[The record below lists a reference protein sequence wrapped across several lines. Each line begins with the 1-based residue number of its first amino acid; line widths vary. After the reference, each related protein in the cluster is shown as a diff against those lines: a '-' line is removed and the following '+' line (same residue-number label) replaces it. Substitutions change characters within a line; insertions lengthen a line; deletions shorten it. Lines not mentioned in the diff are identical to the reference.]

1 MSLNNNDTKLKT
13 AATIASVGTSFLL
26 VTVKAFAAFFT
37 GSLSVLSS
45 MADSLSDV
53 ISSLI
58 SFIAVHYAAKPLS
71 AEHRYGYGKAE
82 SVSALL
88 QAAFIVGS
96 AGFILYDGIYR
107 FIYPQQID
115 ETIVGISIMIFCLFC
130 TILLVLF
137 QRYVIKKT
145 RSQAIAADSLH
156 YVVDILSNSSVIFS
170 LLIVRY
176 LHWEWFDVVTA
187 ILIALYLIYNAWQLA
202 LEALQE
208 ITDKELDV
216 KIKENITHL
225 VCSVEGVLGCHDLR
239 SRVSGSR
246 WFVEIHLEFDG
257 NKTLT
262 ETHALADSAEQ
273 KVIEAYPQIQ
283 LIVHQDPHGLK
294 ENRIDN
300 AIAEN
305 VS

>member
-1 MSLNNNDTKLKT
+1 MSSNNNDNKLKKT
-13 AATIASVGTSFLL
+13 ATIASVGTAVLL
-26 VTVKAFAAFFT
+26 VIVKAIAAFFT

-45 MADSLSDV
+45 MADSLADV
-53 ISSLI
+53 FSSLI
-58 SFIAVHYAAKPLS
+58 SYIAVHYAAKPLS
-71 AEHRYGYGKAE
+71 VEHRYGYGKAE

-107 FIYPQQID
+107 FIYPQKVND
-115 ETIVGISIMIFCLFC
+115 TTLGIGVMLFCLFC
-130 TILLVLF
+130 TALLVLF
-137 QRYVIKKT
+137 QRYVIRKT
-145 RSQAIAADSLH
+145 KSQAIAADSLH
-156 YVVDILSNSSVIFS
+156 YVVDILSNLSVIIS
-170 LLIVRY
+170 LLIVKY
-176 LHWEWFDVVTA
+176 VHWEWFDILTA
-187 ILIALYLIYNAWQLA
+187 IAISLYLIYNAWKLA

-208 ITDKELDV
+208 ITDKELNAD
-216 KIKENITHL
+216 IKENIIRL
-225 VCSVEGVLGCHDLR
+225 MCSVEGVLGCHDLR

-262 ETHALADSAEQ
+262 ETHSLADLAEH
-273 KVIEAYPQIQ
+273 KVLEVYPQIQ

-300 AIAEN
+300 TIAD
-305 VS
+305 